1 MKKIIFLVQFTVV
14 ISASI
19 FAVCAQQAEEK
30 ITNTLGM
37 EFVLI
42 PQGQFMM
49 GSPKDETSWCQDQFG
64 PYLPDEVTD
73 PKGPAAGTYRVMRGG
88 HATALPATAALQV
101 ASGVHRTIGFVI
113 SDSGS
118 AGRLECTFWAT
129 I

>member
-1 MKKIIFLVQFTVV
+1 MKKIIFLFQCTVV
-14 ISASI
+14 IFASI

-73 PKGPAAGTYRVMRGG
+73 PKGPTAGTYRVMRGG
-88 HATALPATAALQV
+88 TWYSPACDCRS
-101 ASGVHRTIGFVI
+101 ASRFGSPPHYRFRHIGF
-113 SDSGS
+113 
-118 AGRLECTFWAT
+118 RLCRTP
-129 I
+129 

>member
-49 GSPKDETSWCQDQFG
+49 GSPKDETSWCQ
-64 PYLPDEVTD
+64 PIWPVS
-73 PKGPAAGTYRVMRGG
+73 
-88 HATALPATAALQV
+88 
-101 ASGVHRTIGFVI
+101 SG
-113 SDSGS
+113 
-118 AGRLECTFWAT
+118 
-129 I
+129 